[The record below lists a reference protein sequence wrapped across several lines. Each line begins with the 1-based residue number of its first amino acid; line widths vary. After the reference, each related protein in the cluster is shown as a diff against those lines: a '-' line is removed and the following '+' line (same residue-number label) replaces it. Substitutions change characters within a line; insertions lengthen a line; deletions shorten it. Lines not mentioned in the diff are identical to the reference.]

1 MADDSDPDSDHG
13 RAGRDSSCVVGG
25 PPSFRSRVDSDEYR
39 FFPAKRGGNQRRA
52 QTSQSQERG
61 RTVRF
66 FAYGYQFRTRQV
78 SRRGDQRAVTF
89 VDTSAIYAILDRSDA
104 NHETAKTCWF
114 ALLDCNDQLFT
125 TNYVVV
131 ESCALAQ
138 SRLGLEA
145 VRSISEE
152 LLPVMEI
159 VWVDEPTHSIA
170 MAALLAA
177 QRRKLSLVD
186 CVSFA
191 VSRLR
196 GAQAAFAFDQ
206 HFLEEGFRFPAG

>member
-1 MADDSDPDSDHG
+1 
-13 RAGRDSSCVVGG
+13 
-25 PPSFRSRVDSDEYR
+25 
-39 FFPAKRGGNQRRA
+39 
-52 QTSQSQERG
+52 
-61 RTVRF
+61 
-66 FAYGYQFRTRQV
+66 
-78 SRRGDQRAVTF
+78 VTF

-104 NHETAKTCWF
+104 NHEAARTCWF
-114 ALLDCNDQLFT
+114 ALLDSNHQLFT

-145 VRSISEE
+145 VRTISED
-152 LLPVMEI
+152 LLPVMDI
-159 VWVDEPTHSIA
+159 IWVDEPTHTIA

-191 VSRLR
+191 VSRLK
-196 GAQAAFAFDQ
+196 GSQVAFAFDH
-206 HFLEEGFRFPAG
+206 HFVEEGFGFPAVS

>member
-1 MADDSDPDSDHG
+1 M
-13 RAGRDSSCVVGG
+13 
-25 PPSFRSRVDSDEYR
+25 
-39 FFPAKRGGNQRRA
+39 
-52 QTSQSQERG
+52 
-61 RTVRF
+61 
-66 FAYGYQFRTRQV
+66 
-78 SRRGDQRAVTF
+78 TF
-89 VDTSAIYAILDRSDA
+89 VDTSAFYALLDRSDA
-104 NHETAKTCWF
+104 NHEIAKTCWF
-114 ALLDCNDQLFT
+114 ALLDRNNPLFT

-145 VRSISEE
+145 VRAFSEE

-177 QRRKLSLVD
+177 QRRKLSFVD

-196 GAQAAFAFDQ
+196 GASVAFAFDQ
-206 HFLEEGFRFPAG
+206 HFVEEGFQFPAG

>member
-1 MADDSDPDSDHG
+1 M
-13 RAGRDSSCVVGG
+13 
-25 PPSFRSRVDSDEYR
+25 
-39 FFPAKRGGNQRRA
+39 
-52 QTSQSQERG
+52 
-61 RTVRF
+61 
-66 FAYGYQFRTRQV
+66 
-78 SRRGDQRAVTF
+78 TF
-89 VDTSAIYAILDRSDA
+89 VDTPAIHAILDRSDA

-114 ALLDCNDQLFT
+114 ALLDSNEALFT
-125 TNYVVV
+125 TSYVVV

-145 VRSISEE
+145 VRSIGEE

-159 VWVDEPTHSIA
+159 VWVDEPTHTTA

-196 GAQAAFAFDQ
+196 GSQVAFAFDR
-206 HFLEEGFRFPAG
+206 HFLEEGFQFPVA